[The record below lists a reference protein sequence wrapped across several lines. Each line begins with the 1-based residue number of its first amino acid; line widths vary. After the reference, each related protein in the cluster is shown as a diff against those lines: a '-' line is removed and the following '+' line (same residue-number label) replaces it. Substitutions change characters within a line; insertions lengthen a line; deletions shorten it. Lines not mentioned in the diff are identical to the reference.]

1 MARLAKEKFLVL
13 MVEDA
18 EGDCLLL
25 RMAVS
30 KTDRMH
36 FIGSVSDG
44 NELLGYMKGE
54 GKYADRERYPLPDK
68 MLLDLVMPRPEGFEV
83 VEWLR
88 GQPFDDMVVVV
99 FAGSQP
105 VQDVDQGFPLEYLG
119 RRNATAGR
127 RQNLVKLLE
136 EYLSHK

>member
-105 VQDVDQGFPLEYLG
+105 VQDVDQGFPLEY
-119 RRNATAGR
+119 
-127 RQNLVKLLE
+127 
-136 EYLSHK
+136 